1 MPADTEHNAVYLDG
15 RTNRKRRVT
24 LRFADG
30 LEILEPG
37 VIVDRWPY
45 DQVRRADSPPQT
57 LRLRCATALP
67 LARLEVT
74 DGATQGFVAAYCRS
88 LDVGSAGQ
96 TWRIVAWSLGAAC
109 SILLLVF
116 FGIPF
121 AADRLAPILPLAIE
135 QRIGD
140 AVDKQAQ
147 VMFGGKTCD
156 GAEGQAAF
164 TKLVDKLKTAGG
176 IEMPLEARVISSSIP
191 NAFALPGG
199 KVYLLDGLLK
209 KAEKPDEVAGVL
221 AHELGHVQHRDSLR
235 KIIQTGGTSFLIGL
249 LFGDVTGGSAVLFVG
264 RTLFDASYSRD
275 QERDADAFAI
285 DVMHK
290 LGRSPK
296 GLGELLVRVTGKN
309 GVANSLTLLSS
320 HPLSDDRLG
329 LMSKD
334 GGVSEG
340 PELLSAA
347 EWKALKGICTTV
359 ARQRDAMR
367 KEKTGTGWVVRW

>member
-1 MPADTEHNAVYLDG
+1 
-15 RTNRKRRVT
+15 
-24 LRFADG
+24 
-30 LEILEPG
+30 

-88 LDVGSAGQ
+88 LDVGATGQ
-96 TWRIVAWSLGAAC
+96 TWRIVAWSLAAAG

-140 AVDKQAQ
+140 AVDKQVQ

-334 GGVSEG
+334 GGVSAG
-340 PELLSAA
+340 PELLSAT

-359 ARQRDAMR
+359 ARQRDTMR
-367 KEKTGTGWVVRW
+367 KDKTDTGWVIRW

>member
-1 MPADTEHNAVYLDG
+1 MVLGAEHTAVFLDG
-15 RTNRKRRVT
+15 RSNRKRNVT
-24 LRFADG
+24 LRFAGG
-30 LEILEPG
+30 LDIAEEG
-37 VIVDRWPY
+37 TVVDSWPY

-67 LARLEVT
+67 LARLEVS
-74 DGATQGFVAAYCRS
+74 DAATQGAITAYCRS
-88 LDVGSAGQ
+88 LDVGGASAGQ
-96 TWRIVAWSLGAAC
+96 TWRIVFWSLAAAA
-109 SILLLVF
+109 SILLLAF

-121 AADRLAPILPLAIE
+121 AADRLAPMLPLSIE
-135 QRIGD
+135 QRIGG
-140 AVDKQAQ
+140 AVEKQAAF
-147 VMFGGKTCD
+147 MFGGKTCN

-176 IEMPLEARVISSSIP
+176 IDLPLEAHVVSSRVP
-191 NAFALPGG
+191 NAYALPGG

-209 KAEKPDEVAGVL
+209 KADKPDEIAGVL

-264 RTLFDASYSRD
+264 RSLFDASYSRD
-275 QERDADAFAI
+275 QERAADAFAV
-285 DVMHK
+285 DVMRK

-296 GLGELLVRVTGKN
+296 PFGDLLVRVTGSDADK
-309 GVANSLTLLSS
+309 SLTLLSS
-320 HPLSDDRLG
+320 HPMSEDRLA

-334 GGVSEG
+334 TSAREG

-347 EWKALKGICTTV
+347 EWKALKSICSSL
-359 ARQRDAMR
+359 A
-367 KEKTGTGWVVRW
+367 KGEPGTAGFKIKW